1 MTKKIKI
8 LFTIP
13 NFDTAGSGKVVYDLV
28 KGLDKSQFEP
38 HIVCTHQK
46 GAFFKHIESL
56 GVPIHI
62 FQFYT
67 SYKPYITLPFRLVKI
82 VRFFKKHQFDI
93 IHSWHWSSDVTE
105 PLAAKLAGIPFV
117 YTKKAMGW
125 GNKAWLWRS
134 QLSTCV
140 ITINRSMQEEFF
152 KNTKV
157 KTKYLPLGVDT
168 EYFQVLEKAYVSPE
182 GITTTAN
189 DFVIVS
195 VANLVPV
202 KGIEVLLEAV
212 SQLNNPNIK
221 TFIVGDDGTTYAQDL
236 KSRYAHINHLHF
248 TGKQTDVRPYLAL
261 ADVFVIP
268 TLNEGR
274 KEGLPVAPLEAMAS
288 GNIVIGSEVPGVIDL
303 LSNFQEQLFPAG
315 DAQALAKKI
324 TALMTM
330 DVIQR
335 KDLAMT
341 MRKEVEQR
349 FTLQQ
354 MLEGHEGVYA
364 RLVGR

>member
-1 MTKKIKI
+1 MPKKIKI
-8 LFTIP
+8 LFSIP

-28 KGLDKSQFEP
+28 KGLDKEQFEP
-38 HIVCTHQK
+38 HIVCAHNK
-46 GAFFKHIESL
+46 GAFFKQVESL
-56 GVPIHI
+56 GVPVHI

-67 SYKPYITLPFRLVKI
+67 DYKPYVTLLFRLLKI
-82 VRFFKKHQFDI
+82 VRFFKKHRFDI
-93 IHSWHWSSDVTE
+93 IHSWHWSSDITE

-125 GNKAWLWRS
+125 GNKVWLWRS
-134 QLSTCV
+134 KLSTCV
-140 ITINRSMQEEFF
+140 ITINRSMQEQFF

-157 KTKYLPLGVDT
+157 KTQYLPLGVDT
-168 EYFQVLEKAYVSPE
+168 TYFCVQKKVYVSPE
-182 GITTTAN
+182 GITSTAN

-212 SQLNNPNIK
+212 SQLNNPRIK
-221 TFIVGDDGTTYAQDL
+221 TFIVGDDSTAYAQDL
-236 KSRYAHINHLHF
+236 KKRYSHINHLHF
-248 TGKQTDVRPYLAL
+248 SGKQTDVRPYLAL

-335 KDLAMT
+335 KDLAMA

-364 RLVGR
+364 RLAGR